1 MSEYQISI
9 GQVKREI
16 SQILNRVAF
25 GGERIM
31 LTSRGKP
38 KAVIVSLKDYARIQQ
53 AEIQT
58 QVDQWERWL
67 AANRLLT
74 AKILAERGGEPV
86 DVDVILESNRAD
98 IEERHDYLFDN

>member
-1 MSEYQISI
+1 M
-9 GQVKREI
+9 
-16 SQILNRVAF
+16 
-25 GGERIM
+25 
-31 LTSRGKP
+31 
-38 KAVIVSLKDYARIQQ
+38 KDYARIQQ
-53 AEIQT
+53 AETQT

>member
-1 MSEYQISI
+1 MSEYQVGI

-16 SQILNRVAF
+16 SQLLNRVAF

-53 AEIQT
+53 AETQT
-58 QVDQWERWL
+58 QADQWERWL

-74 AKILAERGGEPV
+74 AQILAEREGKMV
-86 DVDVILESNRAD
+86 DVDTLLESNRAD
-98 IEERHDYLFDN
+98 SEERHDYLFGN